1 MQFKGW
7 ITHAKK
13 PHAPQKQ
20 QARGRLPLYYPPNIK
35 RSDFTAIASGAED
48 LNLEKQSARLC
59 HGILTFSCLS
69 NPKNPVA
76 TAIVRSNPSRSGS
89 LQPP

>member
-1 MQFKGW
+1 MQKSP
-7 ITHAKK
+7 THRRSSKREAIS
-13 PHAPQKQ
+13 P
-20 QARGRLPLYYPPNIK
+20 YNPPNVK
-35 RSDFTAIASGAED
+35 KVTLRRFASGAEN
-48 LNLEKQSARLC
+48 LNLEKRSVRLC